1 MQNPAPDPA
10 TAATEVSEATEV
22 APDTEAAAD
31 TEDAVDAL
39 RAWLTERLAEHVGVP
54 AEDIDP
60 DLAMSGYGLSSLYA
74 LTLADEIED
83 HLGIA
88 LDSTIMWD
96 NPTVTT
102 LLAALERELVR
113 PSS

>member
-1 MQNPAPDPA
+1 MQHPAPDR
-10 TAATEVSEATEV
+10 ATEIAEV
-22 APDTEAAAD
+22 AEVAEVA
-31 TEDAVDAL
+31 EDDAL
-39 RAWLTERLAEHVGVP
+39 RGWLIERLAEHVGVP

-60 DLAMSGYGLSSLYA
+60 DRPMSGYGLSSLYA

-102 LLAALERELVR
+102 LLAALAQELVR
-113 PSS
+113 SSS